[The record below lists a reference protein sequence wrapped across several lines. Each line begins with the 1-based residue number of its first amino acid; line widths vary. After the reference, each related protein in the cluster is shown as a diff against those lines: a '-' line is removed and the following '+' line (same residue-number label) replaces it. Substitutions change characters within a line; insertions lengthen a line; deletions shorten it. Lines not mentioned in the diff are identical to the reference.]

1 VYLARVLLVRHGT
14 TEFNTGRRFMGH
26 SDIDLNADGYTQA
39 GKLRDYLA
47 DEKIDAVYSSDL
59 RRALITAEIISTD
72 RRLDTV
78 TCPELREVNYG
89 TCEGLTFQEISDHY
103 PDVAEKCINFTVKLE
118 FPEGETFEEFIERT
132 IQFLAR
138 LDKHAPS
145 DTMLVV
151 SHNGPLK
158 VLVCHLL
165 GIDMEHWWQIRI
177 DIASL
182 SIVDISPRGAIVS
195 RLNDIS
201 HLTGIG
207 T

>member
-1 VYLARVLLVRHGT
+1 LARLLLVRHGS
-14 TEFNTGRRFMGH
+14 TEFNTGRRFMGY
-26 SDIDLNADGYTQA
+26 SDIDLNTVGYTQA
-39 GKLRDYLA
+39 EKLRDYLA

-59 RRALITAEIISTD
+59 KRTLVTAEIISSD
-72 RRLDTV
+72 RRLDIV

-89 TCEGLTFQEISDHY
+89 TCEGLTFQEIGNRY

-132 IQFLAR
+132 CQFLSM
-138 LDKHAPS
+138 LYNHEPS
-145 DTMLVV
+145 ETILVV

-182 SIVDISPRGAIVS
+182 SIVDISTRGAMLS
-195 RLNDIS
+195 RLNDTS
-201 HLTGIG
+201 HLMGSG
-207 T
+207 G